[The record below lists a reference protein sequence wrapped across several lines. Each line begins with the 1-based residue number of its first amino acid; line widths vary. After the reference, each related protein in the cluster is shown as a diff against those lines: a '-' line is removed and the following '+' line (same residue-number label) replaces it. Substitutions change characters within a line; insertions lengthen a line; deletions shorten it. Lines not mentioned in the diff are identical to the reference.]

1 MKFKGLAK
9 VSGNP
14 NVLVCLFV
22 STPTRPTTT
31 TNTTST
37 PKLQTLW
44 NKSREDDVCP
54 HVHGIVTIVLICD
67 KLWQQ
72 YSICQYIWHDLRMW
86 GLLGRHARQHKPSCT
101 KDFSWFQ
108 FGCNWQGTRH
118 QWMACPR
125 QRCSSRRHICGRVL
139 VKLLGIPWNSGINPI
154 PTLVLHKLVQ
164 SRLSLSLQINA
175 AALLKSLSALGWE
188 STTWVISMTWILWV
202 DPTAASAWGW
212 RYLLVRSTAGQWMHQ
227 ARCVARDG
235 NGEAWSTPQRVPTD
249 CTETLTDLAKRSLTE
264 ILLRDLL

>member
-1 MKFKGLAK
+1 M
-9 VSGNP
+9 
-14 NVLVCLFV
+14 
-22 STPTRPTTT
+22 
-31 TNTTST
+31 
-37 PKLQTLW
+37 
-44 NKSREDDVCP
+44 
-54 HVHGIVTIVLICD
+54 
-67 KLWQQ
+67 
-72 YSICQYIWHDLRMW
+72 WHDLRMW

-108 FGCNWQGTRH
+108 FGCNWQGTRS
-118 QWMACPR
+118 C
-125 QRCSSRRHICGRVL
+125 RHICGRVL

-154 PTLVLHKLVQ
+154 PTLVLPVLHKLVQ

-235 NGEAWSTPQRVPTD
+235 NGEPWSTSQRMPTD
-249 CTETLTDLAKRSLTE
+249 CTETLTDLAKRSLIE
-264 ILLRDLL
+264 SWNRDLWLQVFYRDLAWRFLIETSYEDLV